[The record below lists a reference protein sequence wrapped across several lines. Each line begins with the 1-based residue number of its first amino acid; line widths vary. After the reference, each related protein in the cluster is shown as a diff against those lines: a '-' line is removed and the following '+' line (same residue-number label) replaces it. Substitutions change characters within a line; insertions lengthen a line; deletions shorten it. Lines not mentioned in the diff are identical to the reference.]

1 MSSSILVIDV
11 GTSGLRAAVVRP
23 DATITAMP
31 LSEKIRAAIE
41 NGTAKTNATE
51 APDLIA

>member
-1 MSSSILVIDV
+1 M
-11 GTSGLRAAVVRP
+11 
-23 DATITAMP
+23 TAMP

-41 NGTAKTNATE
+41 NGTAKTNATV